1 MCAQKVE
8 LLSLESKHAA
18 LRELLLPM
26 HSVAVAFSAGADST
40 LVLKVALDVLG
51 PANVVAVTGRSDSL
65 ARGELDDTI
74 RIASALGAEH
84 AILDTDEFTI
94 ANYTSNPANRCYFC
108 KTTLYSHL
116 HRFIS
121 ARGLRTIV
129 NGVIADDLGD
139 YRPGLQAA
147 AEHSI
152 RAPLAEAG
160 FTKFDVREL
169 SHRLGLSTHDKPASP
184 CLSSRIP
191 YGEEVTP
198 AKLRMIEQA
207 ETFLRNFGIR
217 ECRVRHHANNAAR
230 IEVPP
235 DWITKLNTTEM
246 TPKLD
251 AHFRTL
257 GYQSWSID
265 PRGFRSGSLNEL
277 IPLAIRQ
284 GAT

>member
-1 MCAQKVE
+1 
-8 LLSLESKHAA
+8 
-18 LRELLLPM
+18 M

-40 LVLKVALDVLG
+40 LMLKIALDVLG
-51 PANVVAVTGRSDSL
+51 PANVVAVTGRSESL

-84 AILDTDEFTI
+84 AILDTDEFTNP
-94 ANYTSNPANRCYFC
+94 NYTSNPANRCYFC

-116 HRFIS
+116 HRFIT
-121 ARGLRTIV
+121 ARGLHTIV
-129 NGVIADDLGD
+129 NGVIADDLSD

-147 AEHSI
+147 AEHGI

-160 FTKFDVREL
+160 FTKSDVREL
-169 SHRLGLSTHDKPASP
+169 SRQLSLPTHDKPASP

-207 ETFLRNFGIR
+207 EAFLRNLGIR

-235 DWITKLNTTEM
+235 DWIVKLNATDM

-251 AHFRTL
+251 AHFRTV
-257 GYQSWSID
+257 GYQTWSID

-277 IPLAIRQ
+277 IPLAIRP